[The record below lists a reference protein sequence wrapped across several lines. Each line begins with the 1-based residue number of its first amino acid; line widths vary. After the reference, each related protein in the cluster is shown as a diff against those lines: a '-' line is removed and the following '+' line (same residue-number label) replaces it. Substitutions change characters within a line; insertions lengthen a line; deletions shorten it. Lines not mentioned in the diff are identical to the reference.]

1 MKKNGIYCNCN
12 YVELNDDQ
20 IVDING
26 EGFWI
31 DVALCFVKWKVGL
44 TITIIDAVTE
54 YFFGVS
60 VTDWIES
67 HLVKSIVDN
76 LGGQAN
82 VVAYQPKPVDSGY
95 PPNSYQAILWAQQQR
110 KLRYEKAK

>member
-54 YFFGVS
+54 
-60 VTDWIES
+60 
-67 HLVKSIVDN
+67 
-76 LGGQAN
+76 
-82 VVAYQPKPVDSGY
+82 
-95 PPNSYQAILWAQQQR
+95 
-110 KLRYEKAK
+110 